1 MSIFE
6 KLKNALFEEEYVE
19 VEEKPKTK
27 SVPKKKVSSK
37 DKIKEKYSKRQEL
50 EDEEEEVKEK
60 EEKPVAKKVVL
71 PEKRDVYVPEEED
84 VELTD
89 EDFEIKPKRVEEEV
103 HNTFKMIDDEDFTV
117 DDTPSY
123 TVSEPTI
130 VKVIDKDDSIPPYS
144 VSRDSR
150 DQKLY
155 PSKPKNTGP
164 HPYGIEE
171 TPQATVQEY
180 NSYEQKD
187 EKSYFKP
194 SPIISPIY
202 GILDKNYSKEDI
214 VPKREVKFTS
224 SFDRD
229 KVSVDDVRKKA
240 FGRHEEDNSAKTS
253 TESVLPTFEVE
264 DSDSNLLVDLSS
276 DNDKPAVK
284 DVTMGD
290 ALEYFQDLGLEYNV
304 DYVDAGKKA
313 TGRREKAS
321 YDDDITAA
329 RFSEE
334 EEEHKTIVE
343 KKEEKKEDVTDDD
356 NLFDLID
363 SMYQDQD

>member
-1 MSIFE
+1 
-6 KLKNALFEEEYVE
+6 
-19 VEEKPKTK
+19 
-27 SVPKKKVSSK
+27 
-37 DKIKEKYSKRQEL
+37 
-50 EDEEEEVKEK
+50 
-60 EEKPVAKKVVL
+60 
-71 PEKRDVYVPEEED
+71 
-84 VELTD
+84 
-89 EDFEIKPKRVEEEV
+89 
-103 HNTFKMIDDEDFTV
+103 MIDDDDFSV
-117 DDTPSY
+117 DDTPVY
-123 TVSEPTI
+123 PTSEPKI

-155 PSKPKNTGP
+155 PSKPKSTGP

-171 TPQATVQEY
+171 TPQATVKEY
-180 NSYEQKD
+180 NSYEQKE

-214 VPKREVKFTS
+214 VPKREIKFTS
-224 SFDRD
+224 SFVRD
-229 KVSVDDVRKKA
+229 KVSVDDVREKA
-240 FGRHEEDNSAKTS
+240 FGNTIEEKS
-253 TESVLPTFEVE
+253 TKISTDSVLPTFEVE

-304 DYVDAGKKA
+304 DYVDAGTKA

-321 YDDDITAA
+321 YGDDDITAA
-329 RFSEE
+329 KFSEE
-334 EEEHKTIVE
+334 DEEENKTIVE
-343 KKEEKKEDVTDDD
+343 KKEEKKEEVTDDD

>member
-27 SVPKKKVSSK
+27 SIPKKKVSSK
-37 DKIKEKYSKRQEL
+37 DKIKEKYSKRQDL
-50 EDEEEEVKEK
+50 EDDKEME

-71 PEKRDVYVPEEED
+71 PEKKEVYVEDD

-89 EDFEIKPKRVEEEV
+89 EDFEIKPEEESR
-103 HNTFKMIDDEDFTV
+103 NTFKMIDDDDFSV
-117 DDTPSY
+117 DDTPVY
-123 TVSEPTI
+123 PTSEPKI

-155 PSKPKNTGP
+155 PSKPKSTGP

-171 TPQATVQEY
+171 TPQATVKEY
-180 NSYEQKD
+180 NSYEQKE

-214 VPKREVKFTS
+214 VPKREIKFTS
-224 SFDRD
+224 SFVRD
-229 KVSVDDVRKKA
+229 KVSVDDVREKA
-240 FGRHEEDNSAKTS
+240 FGNTIEEKS
-253 TESVLPTFEVE
+253 TKISTDSVLPTFEVE

-304 DYVDAGKKA
+304 DYVDAETKA

-321 YDDDITAA
+321 YGDDDITAA
-329 RFSEE
+329 KFSEE
-334 EEEHKTIVE
+334 DEEENKTIVE
-343 KKEEKKEDVTDDD
+343 KKEEKKEEVTDDD

>member
-1 MSIFE
+1 
-6 KLKNALFEEEYVE
+6 
-19 VEEKPKTK
+19 
-27 SVPKKKVSSK
+27 
-37 DKIKEKYSKRQEL
+37 
-50 EDEEEEVKEK
+50 
-60 EEKPVAKKVVL
+60 
-71 PEKRDVYVPEEED
+71 
-84 VELTD
+84 
-89 EDFEIKPKRVEEEV
+89 
-103 HNTFKMIDDEDFTV
+103 MIDDDDFSV
-117 DDTPSY
+117 DDTPTYS
-123 TVSEPTI
+123 TSEPEI
-130 VKVIDKDDSIPPYS
+130 VKIIDKDDSIPPYS

-155 PSKPKNTGP
+155 PSKPKSTGP

-171 TPQATVQEY
+171 TPQATVKEY
-180 NSYEQKD
+180 NSYEQKE

-214 VPKREVKFTS
+214 VPKREIKFTS
-224 SFDRD
+224 SFVRD
-229 KVSVDDVRKKA
+229 KVSVDDVREKA
-240 FGRHEEDNSAKTS
+240 FGKTDEDKSTKSS
-253 TESVLPTFEVE
+253 TESVLPTFEIK

-290 ALEYFQDLGLEYNV
+290 AMEYFQDFGLEYNV
-304 DYVDAGKKA
+304 DYVDAGTKA

-321 YDDDITAA
+321 YSDDDITAA
-329 RFSEE
+329 NFSEE
-334 EEEHKTIVE
+334 DENKNKTIVE
-343 KKEEKKEDVTDDD
+343 KKEEKKEEKTDDD